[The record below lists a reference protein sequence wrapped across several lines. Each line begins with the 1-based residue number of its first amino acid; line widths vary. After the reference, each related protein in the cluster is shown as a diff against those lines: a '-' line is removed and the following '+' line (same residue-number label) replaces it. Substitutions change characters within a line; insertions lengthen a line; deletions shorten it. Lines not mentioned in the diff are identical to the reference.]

1 MATKRRMR
9 GNCAVKMLSM
19 RAHSRLSGIIM
30 NCGFYTM
37 IRLPVPVL
45 SFQSVHARA
54 RARAR
59 DFRTRCA
66 CCAEC
71 SYCNLPLSVLVQH
84 LVGEA
89 ALCMVLRDGGLAC
102 RLYGGVM
109 TG

>member
-59 DFRTRCA
+59 AILPA
-66 CCAEC
+66 CCAGC
-71 SYCNLPLSVLVQH
+71 SYCNLPLSMLVQH
-84 LVGEA
+84 LVSEA

-102 RLYGGVM
+102 RLMVA
-109 TG
+109 